1 MIWFIMVILL
11 SCQVGPTVNN
21 VMVFSDDPSWVEEQI
36 ISMKETHPMF
46 NIYTLKPPRHFFNG
60 FNETEKKKGTIIKF
74 VTLIIN
80 ELQMAIDGILL
91 IALNSIR
98 SMSEYMMS
106 NLYEII
112 YSMYL
117 MNV

>member
-36 ISMKETHPMF
+36 ISMKKTHPMF

-60 FNETEKKKGTIIKF
+60 FNETEKKKGTM
-74 VTLIIN
+74 LHLLP
-80 ELQMAIDGILL
+80 ELLMYYRRQAI
-91 IALNSIR
+91 
-98 SMSEYMMS
+98 EYC
-106 NLYEII
+106 L
-112 YSMYL
+112 
-117 MNV
+117 